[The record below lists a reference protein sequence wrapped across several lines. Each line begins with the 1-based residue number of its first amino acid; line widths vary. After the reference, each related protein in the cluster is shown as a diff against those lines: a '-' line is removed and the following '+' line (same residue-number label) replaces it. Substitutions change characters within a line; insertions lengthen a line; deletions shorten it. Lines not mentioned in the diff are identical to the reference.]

1 MSVLSIPTQKSD
13 LTSGWL
19 NAALFKKEGDFDGPI
34 QNVEVETIGT
44 GVGLVGGLYR
54 CSLRYESGVESEPSS
69 VVVKIRS
76 DDPKSLKVA
85 KTFLLY
91 QKEVAF
97 YRDVAPSTPI
107 SVPKLHH
114 CAFDPS
120 SHDFVLVLE
129 DLDRL
134 EAPNQLTGGSEDQGR
149 IAIRHAARLHAR
161 FWNKVNEPPL
171 KDYFSLVAPS
181 FTVKIHIGFHNSVA
195 KVLDVFDQ
203 ELSPVA
209 KDLIKAFGDNLAG
222 HYHEMAQGPR
232 TLTHGDYRLD
242 NMFFGYGDDP
252 ELVVIDWQTNGIGV
266 GMADVAYFKAGS
278 LDPSVRQS
286 IERDAI
292 ADYHEITSSDGG
304 GSWSLDECW
313 RTYRHAFVAA
323 MTVPVIAA
331 GELSLDN
338 ERAFELVQ
346 TGIRR
351 MNAALEQ
358 LDVKEF
364 MPQRKSVFT
373 PSGFQSALANQM
385 SRFVPTGNP

>member
-1 MSVLSIPTQKSD
+1 MHRR
-13 LTSGWL
+13 
-19 NAALFKKEGDFDGPI
+19 GDTNIGQID
-34 QNVEVETIGT
+34 NVDVETIGT

-54 CSLRYESGVESEPSS
+54 CHLRYDSADESDPPS

-76 DDPKSLKVA
+76 NDPKSLKVA

-97 YRDVAPSTPI
+97 YRDIASLTPI
-107 SVPKLHH
+107 SVPKLHYSD
-114 CAFDPS
+114 FDPK

-129 DLDRL
+129 DLQHL
-134 EAPNQLTGGSEDQGR
+134 EVPNQLNGGTEEQGR

-171 KDYFSLVAPS
+171 KGYFSLVAPS
-181 FTVKIHIGFHNSVA
+181 FTVKIHVGFHNSVA
-195 KVLDVFDQ
+195 KVLDVFDRD
-203 ELSPVA
+203 LSPVA
-209 KDLIKAFGDNLAG
+209 KDLIRAFGDDLAG
-222 HYHEMAQGPR
+222 HYYEMAQGAR

-242 NMFFGYGDDP
+242 NMFFGRSGDP

-266 GMADVAYFKAGS
+266 GMADVAYFMAGS
-278 LDPSVRQS
+278 LDPDVRQS

-292 ADYHEITSSDGG
+292 ADYHEITTADGG
-304 GSWSLDECW
+304 ANWNFDECW
-313 RTYRHAFVAA
+313 RAYRQAFVAA

-351 MNAALEQ
+351 MNAAVEQ
-358 LDVKEF
+358 LHVDEF
-364 MPQRKSVFT
+364 MPRRRSIFT
-373 PSGFQSALANQM
+373 APGFQSALANQM
-385 SRFVPTGNP
+385 SRVVPTGTA

>member
-1 MSVLSIPTQKSD
+1 MRALSIPTRKTD
-13 LTSGWL
+13 LTPTWL
-19 NAALFKKEGDFDGPI
+19 NTALFKNDSDTTGPI
-34 QNVEVETIGT
+34 QKVDVETIGT

-54 CSLRYESGVESEPSS
+54 CSLHYDPGVQAEPSS

-97 YRDVAPSTPI
+97 YRDIAPSTPI

-114 CAFDPS
+114 CAFDSS

-134 EAPNQLTGGSEDQGR
+134 DVPNQLTGGNEEQGR

-161 FWNKVNEPPL
+161 FWNKINEPPL
-171 KDYFSLVAPS
+171 RGYFSLVAPS
-181 FTVKIHIGFHNSVA
+181 FTVKIHVGFHNSVA
-195 KVLDVFDQ
+195 KVLNVFDR

-209 KDLIKAFGDNLAG
+209 KDLITAFGNNLAG
-222 HYHEMAQGPR
+222 HYHEMSQGPR

-242 NMFFGYGDDP
+242 NMFFGHGEDP

-266 GMADVAYFKAGS
+266 GMADVAYFMAGS

-292 ADYHEITSSDGG
+292 AEYHEITSVDGG
-304 GSWSLDECW
+304 ATWNLEECW
-313 RTYRHAFVAA
+313 QTYRQAFVAA

-358 LDVKEF
+358 LNVDEF
-364 MPQRKSVFT
+364 MPHRRSIFSV
-373 PSGFQSALANQM
+373 SGMQSALANQM
-385 SRFVPTGNP
+385 SRLVPSADS

>member
-1 MSVLSIPTQKSD
+1 MD
-13 LTSGWL
+13 
-19 NAALFKKEGDFDGPI
+19 
-34 QNVEVETIGT
+34 TIGT

-54 CSLRYESGVESEPSS
+54 CKLSYASESESGPSS

-97 YRDVAPSTPI
+97 YRDIASFTPM
-107 SVPKLHH
+107 SVPKLHY
-114 CAFDPS
+114 CDFDPK

-129 DLDRL
+129 DLDRMDV
-134 EAPNQLTGGSEDQGR
+134 PNQLYGGTEEQGR
-149 IAIRHAARLHAR
+149 MAIRHAARLHAR
-161 FWNKVNEPPL
+161 FWGKDKEPPL
-171 KDYFSLVAPS
+171 KGYFSLVAPS
-181 FTVKIHIGFHNSVA
+181 FTVKIHVGFHNSVS
-195 KVLDVFDQ
+195 KVLNVFDQ
-203 ELSPVA
+203 DLSPVA
-209 KDLIKAFGDNLAG
+209 KELIKAFGDDLAG

-242 NMFFGYGDDP
+242 NMFFGRSGDP

-266 GMADVAYFKAGS
+266 GMADVAYFMAGS
-278 LDPSVRQS
+278 LDPNVRQS

-292 ADYHEITSSDGG
+292 AEYHEITSVEGG
-304 GSWSLDECW
+304 AHWKLDECW
-313 RTYRHAFVAA
+313 QTYRQAFVAA

-346 TGIRR
+346 TGIQR

-358 LDVKEF
+358 LDVNEF
-364 MPQRKSVFT
+364 MPQRRSVFSI
-373 PSGFQSALANQM
+373 PGFQSALANQM
-385 SRFVPTGNP
+385 SRLIATGSS

>member
-1 MSVLSIPTQKSD
+1 MTVLSIPTQKTD
-13 LTSGWL
+13 LTPSWL
-19 NAALFKKEGDFDGPI
+19 NAALFDGRGDKAGPI
-34 QNVEVETIGT
+34 QAVDVETIGT

-54 CSLRYESGVESEPSS
+54 CNFHYESEGESAPSS

-97 YRDVAPSTPI
+97 YRDIAESTPM

-114 CAFDPS
+114 CAFDPR

-129 DLDRL
+129 DLDRMVV
-134 EAPNQLTGGSEDQGR
+134 PNQLTGGTEEQGR
-149 IAIRHAARLHAR
+149 IAIRHAARLHAT

-171 KDYFSLVAPS
+171 KGYFSLVAPS
-181 FTVKIHIGFHNSVA
+181 FTLKIHVGFRNSVE
-195 KVLDVFDQ
+195 KVLDVFDRD
-203 ELSPVA
+203 LSPVA
-209 KDLIKAFGDNLAG
+209 KALIKAFGDNLAG
-222 HYHEMAQGPR
+222 HYHEMALGSK

-242 NMFFGYGDDP
+242 NMFFGQGDDP

-266 GMADVAYFKAGS
+266 GIADVAYFMAGS
-278 LDPSVRQS
+278 LDSSVRQA
-286 IERDAI
+286 IERNAI
-292 ADYHEITSSDGG
+292 ADYHEITVSEGG
-304 GSWSLDECW
+304 ATWDFDECW
-313 RTYRHAFVAA
+313 RAYRQAYVAA

-351 MNAALEQ
+351 MNSALEQ
-358 LDVKEF
+358 LEVDEF
-364 MPQRKSVFT
+364 MPERRSIFSV
-373 PSGFQSALANQM
+373 PGFQSTLANQM
-385 SRFVPTGNP
+385 SRLISTGAS

>member
-1 MSVLSIPTQKSD
+1 MSALSIPTQKSD
-13 LTSGWL
+13 LTLGWL
-19 NAALFKKEGDFDGPI
+19 NAALFNKDGEIDGPI

-54 CSLRYESGVESEPSS
+54 CSLSYAPADTFEPSS

-97 YRDVAPSTPI
+97 YHDIAPSTPI
-107 SVPKLHH
+107 VVPKLHH

-134 EAPNQLTGGSEDQGR
+134 DVPNQLIGGSEEQGR

-171 KDYFSLVAPS
+171 KGYFSLVAPS
-181 FTVKIHIGFHNSVA
+181 FTVKIHVGFHNSVA
-195 KVLDVFDQ
+195 KVLDVFAQ

-209 KDLIKAFGDNLAG
+209 KDLIKTFGNNLAG
-222 HYHEMAQGPR
+222 YYHEMAQGPR

-242 NMFFGYGDDP
+242 NMFFGHGDDP

-266 GMADVAYFKAGS
+266 GMADVAYFMAGS
-278 LDPSVRQS
+278 LDPNVRQS

-292 ADYHEITSSDGG
+292 ADYHEITSAEGG
-304 GSWSLDECW
+304 ATWSLNECW
-313 RTYRHAFVAA
+313 QAYRQAFVAA

-358 LDVKEF
+358 LDVEEF
-364 MPQRKSVFT
+364 MPHRRSIFSF
-373 PSGFQSALANQM
+373 SGFQSTLANQM
-385 SRFVPTGNP
+385 SRFVPPGNP

>member
-1 MSVLSIPTQKSD
+1 MSELSIPTQKTD
-13 LTSGWL
+13 LTSNWL
-19 NAALFKKEGDFDGPI
+19 NAALFKREGEIEGPI
-34 QNVEVETIGT
+34 QNVDVETIGT

-54 CSLRYESGVESEPSS
+54 CSLNYESGIESEPSS

-97 YRDVAPSTPI
+97 YRDIAPSTPI

-129 DLDRL
+129 DLERL
-134 EAPNQLTGGSEDQGR
+134 NVPNQLTGGSEEQGR
-149 IAIRHAARLHAR
+149 IAIRHAAKLHAR
-161 FWNKVNEPPL
+161 FWNKVNDPPL
-171 KDYFSLVAPS
+171 KGYYSLVAPS
-181 FTVKIHIGFHNSVA
+181 FTVKIHVGFHNSVT
-195 KVLDVFDQ
+195 KVLDVFDR

-209 KDLIKAFGDNLAG
+209 KDLIKAFGNNLAG
-222 HYHEMAQGPR
+222 HYHEMSQGPK

-242 NMFFGYGDDP
+242 NMFFGREDDP

-266 GMADVAYFKAGS
+266 GMADVAYFMAGS

-292 ADYHEITSSDGG
+292 GEYHEITSVHGG
-304 GSWSLDECW
+304 ATWNLDECW
-313 RTYRHAFVAA
+313 QAYRKAFVAA

-346 TGIRR
+346 TGIQR
-351 MNAALEQ
+351 MNAALSQ
-358 LDVKEF
+358 LEVDEF
-364 MPQRKSVFT
+364 IPHRRSIFSV
-373 PSGFQSALANQM
+373 PGFQSALANQL
-385 SRFVPTGNP
+385 SRLVPTNSI